1 MLLTAPLR
9 RPAVARLWGGLAGA
23 SLGDE
28 VFTLTLTWVA
38 VGVAGPAASLIPALQ
53 SAALLATALFGGL
66 LVDRRDPRAILIV
79 AASLRAVN
87 VATLVGVLWLAGPSL
102 PVLTAAAIVMS
113 ATRAFTEPSVQQ
125 ILPRIVGGGEM
136 MRASTALFDSTLR
149 FARVTAP
156 LLVGAAQAVLAP
168 VWLLGAAAVGQ
179 ISLALAA
186 RSLPRGETRS
196 GGAFDPGGADLGGAV
211 LGGMRAARRHPAF
224 ARSLLVGTVL
234 NATWWAGIPFGLAL
248 LVHEEALGGVGG
260 DADLGTYALLMA
272 AYGLGNL
279 AATVIVGS
287 RPMPRPVRL
296 SYVGTLINGVG
307 IAVVGAVPL
316 VLGGAAV
323 LPAMLVACVLCAAG
337 GPMRDLAII
346 LAVQTGFAPAEV
358 GRVIRLRMICIHLGV
373 LPGMLLAGPL
383 YTVFETA
390 HVIVGCGIVTALAT
404 LAGMMRPMT
413 EMTPGPA

>member
-1 MLLTAPLR
+1 
-9 RPAVARLWGGLAGA
+9 
-23 SLGDE
+23 
-28 VFTLTLTWVA
+28 
-38 VGVAGPAASLIPALQ
+38 
-53 SAALLATALFGGL
+53 
-66 LVDRRDPRAILIV
+66 
-79 AASLRAVN
+79 
-87 VATLVGVLWLAGPSL
+87 
-102 PVLTAAAIVMS
+102 
-113 ATRAFTEPSVQQ
+113 
-125 ILPRIVGGGEM
+125 M
-136 MRASTALFDSTLR
+136 MRAATALFDSTLR

-179 ISLALAA
+179 IGLALAA
-186 RSLPRGETRS
+186 RSLPRVRGETDL
-196 GGAFDPGGADLGGAV
+196 GGAVVGGADLGGAV
-211 LGGMRAARRHPAF
+211 LGGLRAVRRHPAF

-272 AYGLGNL
+272 AYGVGNL

-296 SYVGTLINGVG
+296 RYIGTLINGIG

-323 LPAMLVACVLCAAG
+323 LPVMLVACVLCAAG

-358 GRVIRLRMICIHLGV
+358 GRVIRLRMICVHLGV

-383 YTVFETA
+383 YTLFDTA

-413 EMTPGPA
+413 EMTPRPA

>member
-87 VATLVGVLWLAGPSL
+87 VATLVAVLWLAGPSL

-179 ISLALAA
+179 IGLALAA
-186 RSLPRGETRS
+186 RSLPRDETRS
-196 GGAFDPGGADLGGAV
+196 SGAVDPGEADLGGAV

-234 NATWWAGIPFGLAL
+234 NGTWWAGIPFGLAL
-248 LVHEEALGGVGG
+248 LVHEERLGGVGG

-279 AATVIVGS
+279 AATLIVGS
-287 RPMPRPVRL
+287 RPMHRPVL
-296 SYVGTLINGVG
+296 VSYLGTLVNGLG
-307 IAVVGAVPL
+307 IAVIGAVPL
-316 VLGGAAV
+316 LVAGPAV
-323 LPAMLVACVLCAAG
+323 VPAMLVACALCASG
-337 GPMRDLAII
+337 GPVRDLAII
-346 LAVQTGFAPAEV
+346 LAVQTGFAGSDI
-358 GRVIRLRMICIHLGV
+358 GRLVRLRMVSIHLGI

-383 YTVFETA
+383 YALFDTA
-390 HVIVGCGIVTALAT
+390 HVIVGCGLLTGLVT
-404 LAGMMRPMT
+404 LAGMMRPI
-413 EMTPGPA
+413 EEVTPARG